1 MLYTREMKSQLF
13 LPMLLSTC
21 FLLLDAARAANS
33 ASEQCWNKNCL
44 HRNSSKLCNRPSHE
58 CVERPNKEGVL
69 TIHCIPSGGSQPQPD
84 VTCPSSFFKICLCDT
99 SDNNDA
105 LCVCKMP
112 NGAKVS
118 IVLLSLFGVGVLII
132 CLAVIRWFLRKKY
145 KVEERMKKLAS
156 SEGDRRLFSIEER
169 PVSGPRIISA
179 TGQRPRIST
188 AGVPVSG
195 PRIATAGVP
204 VSGQR
209 PRISTAGV
217 PVSGQRPRISTTG
230 VPVSGQRPRIST
242 TGQRPRISTG
252 TESGVRQP

>member
-1 MLYTREMKSQLF
+1 MKSQLF

-21 FLLLDAARAANS
+21 FLLLDAARAAKS

-44 HRNSSKLCNRPSHE
+44 HQNSSKLCNRPSHE

-69 TIHCIPSGGSQPQPD
+69 TIHCEPSGGSQPQPD

-169 PVSGPRIISA
+169 PVSGPRIS
-179 TGQRPRIST
+179 TTGVPVSGQRPRIS
-188 AGVPVSG
+188 SN
-195 PRIATAGVP
+195 GVP

-230 VPVSGQRPRIST
+230 
-242 TGQRPRISTG
+242 QRPRISTG
-252 TESGVRQP
+252 TENGVRQP